1 MPMNTMEEN
10 RSYMPDDKSRE
21 NGLNSRTEDGSIIIP
36 VIQEQIVIEKEVVET
51 GKVRVS
57 KTVSEETASLN
68 IPLIQETY
76 DVQRMPV
83 KQVLDTPPGIRYE
96 GETIVVPVMREILIV
111 EKKYELIEEVRLTKK
126 TTSIPHIQ
134 EITLLKEHVHVERTP
149 IDSNGRTNK

>member
-1 MPMNTMEEN
+1 MEEN
-10 RSYMPDDKSRE
+10 RNNIPEDKGRG
-21 NGLNSRTEDGSIIIP
+21 NNLNSRSEDGSMIIP
-36 VIQEQIVIEKEVVET
+36 VIQEQITIEKEVVET

-68 IPLIQETY
+68 IPLIQEAY
-76 DVQRMPV
+76 DVQRMPM

-134 EITLLKEHVHVERTP
+134 EITLL
-149 IDSNGRTNK
+149 